1 MRLTTCLVLV
11 PRDQTVRLTT
21 CLVDDVS
28 GSISV
33 DARRV
38 FAYTGVMSGGKMGAT
53 EGDAVATSMSRS
65 RSNVVRHALNTLML
79 LSVFIGAVQV
89 VSYAALRIDW
99 RLVPLSQTLYYGFLI
114 AGIGFCFVNLVRLDV
129 RNDIRNARMISRALV
144 ALIVLALMFDVLF
157 VAETPLSSNFILQ
170 FVLVTGY
177 QMHNDPNLD
186 RHNPREGG
194 FKGLIPLSFFNLF
207 WIFVVCSIAGLSI
220 ETVVSFF
227 RDGQWESRAG
237 FVFGPLSPIYGVG
250 CVLITAALNRL
261 YARRAIV
268 QFLVAGIAGASFEYF
283 AGWFFEAAFGIVAWS
298 YEGQPFNF
306 HGHTSLLMAG
316 VWGAIGVL
324 WMRFALPTIM
334 SLIDRIPLRAR
345 TPLTMAAT
353 IVVLAD
359 AVLTV
364 VCLDCWYLRKLGN
377 PAETPWQQFC
387 AQYFDDEF
395 MQSRF
400 ETMSMW
406 PSLSDR

>member
-1 MRLTTCLVLV
+1 
-11 PRDQTVRLTT
+11 
-21 CLVDDVS
+21 
-28 GSISV
+28 
-33 DARRV
+33 
-38 FAYTGVMSGGKMGAT
+38 MGTT
-53 EGDAVATSMSRS
+53 EGDEVATSKS
-65 RSNVVRHALNTLML
+65 RSNMARHALNTLML
-79 LSVFIGAVQV
+79 LSVFIGAVQALY
-89 VSYAALRIDW
+89 YAAFRVDW
-99 RLVPLSQTLYYGFLI
+99 QLVPLSQTLYYGCLI
-114 AGIGFCFVNLVRLDV
+114 AGIGLCFAFLVRRDA
-129 RNDIRNARMISRALV
+129 RNDIRGARMVSRPLV
-144 ALIVLALMFDVLF
+144 MLIVLALMFDVLF
-157 VAETPLSSNFILQ
+157 VAETPLSSNLILQ

-177 QMHNDPNLD
+177 QMRNDPNLD
-186 RHNPREGG
+186 RHNPSDGG
-194 FKGLIPLSFFNLF
+194 FRGLIPLSFFNLF
-207 WIFVVCSIAGLSI
+207 WIFLVLSVVGLLG

-227 RDGQWESRAG
+227 RDGRWESRAG

-250 CVLITAALNRL
+250 GVLITAALNRL
-261 YARRAIV
+261 HTRGPIV
-268 QFLVAGIAGASFEYF
+268 QFVVAGVAGASFEYF

-324 WMRFALPTIM
+324 WMRFALPAIM
-334 SLIDRIPLRAR
+334 ALIDRIPLRVR

-377 PAETPWQQFC
+377 PIETPWQQFC
-387 AQYFDDEF
+387 AQNFDDEF
-395 MQSRF
+395 MRSRF